1 MAHDLIPADVRS
13 RLKDLRLTARRAI
26 GAQGIGVH
34 HSRSR
39 GAGLEFAQYR
49 AYEPGDELRQIDWKL
64 YARSDRFFVREA
76 ERESPL
82 TVWIVLD
89 ATASMAQRDGAR
101 GTRFDAAR
109 SLAACIAE
117 LALRQG
123 DRFGLLVLHGDGVR
137 LVAPGNG
144 VRQRDQLLL
153 ALVPPERVA
162 AISHYSQEAAA
173 TSIPL
178 DVARRFRG
186 TAGTAEEVVA
196 LKPDLV
202 LASSFTPAST
212 LRAYRK
218 LGLNVLLLDSPTTI
232 AASRDQ
238 VRTVATALGEQAA
251 GERLISR
258 IDAAVAAAASKGA
271 ARPTALLFIADNFAN
286 GGPTLLTEMLGRTG
300 FATPLSDMSRTVPI
314 EDIVRQPPAIIL
326 TPDPDGRTA
335 TLRRRVLARASLIVT
350 EAAFPRTLI
359 NCGGPTIIPA
369 MERLG
374 AIRAGMKR

>member
-89 ATASMAQRDGAR
+89 ATASMAQRDGHR

-109 SLAACIAE
+109 SLAACVAE

-144 VRQRDQLLL
+144 ARQRDQLLL
-153 ALVPPERVA
+153 ALHGLRADGAFPAQERLGPVFERIGA
-162 AISHYSQEAAA
+162 GDLVLVLSDWFDDATSALVERLAAA
-173 TSIPL
+173 
-178 DVARRFRG
+178 RREVL
-186 TAGTAEEVVA
+186 AIQLLTAEERDFSYTGGHRFRDPETGEELLGDA
-196 LKPDLV
+196 
-202 LASSFTPAST
+202 AA
-212 LRAYRK
+212 LRADYLRRFAEAQRA
-218 LGLNVLLLDSPTTI
+218 LD
-232 AASRDQ
+232 ARLD
-238 VRTVATALGEQAA
+238 AA
-251 GERLISR
+251 GIRHARHYTDQPLDLPLRRLFGAR
-258 IDAAVAAAASKGA
+258 DAAEYA
-271 ARPTALLFIADNFAN
+271 
-286 GGPTLLTEMLGRTG
+286 
-300 FATPLSDMSRTVPI
+300 
-314 EDIVRQPPAIIL
+314 
-326 TPDPDGRTA
+326 
-335 TLRRRVLARASLIVT
+335 
-350 EAAFPRTLI
+350 
-359 NCGGPTIIPA
+359 
-369 MERLG
+369 
-374 AIRAGMKR
+374 